1 MQSSAS
7 KCNRALPSAI
17 EPICF
22 GAQLRERYT
31 LKSDIYQL
39 SVLIA
44 GPLCCATTV
53 SDLEVICRH
62 LPREGQHV
70 VSHDVRPKYHGA
82 TRRSA
87 LSTDERAPAVQER
100 VLHLDN

>member
-1 MQSSAS
+1 MESSAS

-44 GPLCCATTV
+44 GGFPRLAEFRRFFNIAHETRTCGRSRVQTV
-53 SDLEVICRH
+53 TY
-62 LPREGQHV
+62 
-70 VSHDVRPKYHGA
+70 YH
-82 TRRSA
+82 
-87 LSTDERAPAVQER
+87 
-100 VLHLDN
+100 

>member
-1 MQSSAS
+1 MESSAS

-44 GPLCCATTV
+44 GPFFR
-53 SDLEVICRH
+53 S
-62 LPREGQHV
+62 LPRGYLLSDE
-70 VSHDVRPKYHGA
+70 K
-82 TRRSA
+82 RSLIHHFKAELTYSAA
-87 LSTDERAPAVQER
+87 LP
-100 VLHLDN
+100 

>member
-1 MQSSAS
+1 MESSAS

-22 GAQLRERYT
+22 GGQLRQRYT

-44 GPLCCATTV
+44 GPLLGPGPTLC
-53 SDLEVICRH
+53 EKRW
-62 LPREGQHV
+62 R
-70 VSHDVRPKYHGA
+70 
-82 TRRSA
+82 A
-87 LSTDERAPAVQER
+87 LSGDDFISYQHTLVAHVGVDRLGGCVQRSSPAIIP
-100 VLHLDN
+100 

>member
-1 MQSSAS
+1 MESSAS

-44 GPLCCATTV
+44 GPF
-53 SDLEVICRH
+53 
-62 LPREGQHV
+62 LPNKTSVCQTKSEYLPNYLRFPKEFVKLFGIQH
-70 VSHDVRPKYHGA
+70 D
-82 TRRSA
+82 
-87 LSTDERAPAVQER
+87 
-100 VLHLDN
+100 

>member
-1 MQSSAS
+1 MESSAS

-44 GPLCCATTV
+44 GSEHLNV
-53 SDLEVICRH
+53 NLESKRYFVFLTHSQTLFEHTFSPCLLNVH
-62 LPREGQHV
+62 TGQ
-70 VSHDVRPKYHGA
+70 
-82 TRRSA
+82 
-87 LSTDERAPAVQER
+87 
-100 VLHLDN
+100 

>member
-1 MQSSAS
+1 MESSAS

-44 GPLCCATTV
+44 GPFLPSERTTFGTC
-53 SDLEVICRH
+53 EGNEGKRIRH
-62 LPREGQHV
+62 GV
-70 VSHDVRPKYHGA
+70 VNRHDH
-82 TRRSA
+82 
-87 LSTDERAPAVQER
+87 
-100 VLHLDN
+100 

>member
-1 MQSSAS
+1 MESSAS

-44 GPLCCATTV
+44 GPLKFDIHKSQLKRGA
-53 SDLEVICRH
+53 DDR
-62 LPREGQHV
+62 P
-70 VSHDVRPKYHGA
+70 DVHTH
-82 TRRSA
+82 TRMYK
-87 LSTDERAPAVQER
+87 
-100 VLHLDN
+100 N

>member
-1 MQSSAS
+1 MESSAS

-44 GPLCCATTV
+44 RGFARSYRGTGKLPAFPSPLCEPV
-53 SDLEVICRH
+53 S
-62 LPREGQHV
+62 PQ
-70 VSHDVRPKYHGA
+70 S
-82 TRRSA
+82 
-87 LSTDERAPAVQER
+87 
-100 VLHLDN
+100 

>member
-1 MQSSAS
+1 MESSAS

-44 GPLCCATTV
+44 GVLLGAQKRLFLLDPDLLIGTV
-53 SDLEVICRH
+53 EKSR
-62 LPREGQHV
+62 
-70 VSHDVRPKYHGA
+70 
-82 TRRSA
+82 
-87 LSTDERAPAVQER
+87 VQAFHFCKN
-100 VLHLDN
+100 L

>member
-1 MQSSAS
+1 MESSAS

-44 GPLCCATTV
+44 GLFVKAETRKAATDRRQKEVYRIPLYLTT
-53 SDLEVICRH
+53 
-62 LPREGQHV
+62 
-70 VSHDVRPKYHGA
+70 
-82 TRRSA
+82 
-87 LSTDERAPAVQER
+87 
-100 VLHLDN
+100 

>member
-1 MQSSAS
+1 MESSAS

-44 GPLCCATTV
+44 GLLGTLDTPYRGVGVGRSHPEYFLC
-53 SDLEVICRH
+53 
-62 LPREGQHV
+62 
-70 VSHDVRPKYHGA
+70 
-82 TRRSA
+82 
-87 LSTDERAPAVQER
+87 
-100 VLHLDN
+100 